1 MNPHDENQRSSTRL
15 PVLTEDPAPPEPAAP
30 EAVGEPSGELAA
42 AEPEAAAARARRGPT
57 PVNIRN
63 FSVRCGRC
71 NQYMVVVGFG
81 HLDENWNLYTY
92 ECDGEPCSVDPSLTR
107 TFIEV
112 PADLDEFANRDP
124 AWRGGKK
131 WGGA

>member
-1 MNPHDENQRSSTRL
+1 MTTRDEL
-15 PVLTEDPAPPEPAAP
+15 PDTPPLDPA
-30 EAVGEPSGELAA
+30 AA
-42 AEPEAAAARARRGPT
+42 AELPEAPVTEAAAPPAEGAEAPETRARRGPS

-71 NQYMVVVGFG
+71 NQYMVIVGFG
-81 HLDENWNLYTY
+81 HLDEEWNLYTY
-92 ECDGEPCSVDPSLTR
+92 ECESEPCVSDPSLTR

-112 PADLDEFANRDP
+112 PIDLDEFANRDP
-124 AWRGGKK
+124 NWRGGKK